1 MYLLESDGNCLGRA
15 EAEDLSLRPKSIIS
29 VPGLNDGVC
38 KVMVV
43 EREYEG
49 GFTMRVG
56 NGRMFNCLVELG

>member
-1 MYLLESDGNCLGRA
+1 M
-15 EAEDLSLRPKSIIS
+15 
-29 VPGLNDGVC
+29 PGLNDGVC